1 MPSARSRLLLALAIA
16 LIVGAAFAAGVL
28 LTPRPPQGTGPGPME
43 GPSEDLPPA
52 PDFRLRAF
60 DGRML
65 ALSDF
70 RGKAVVLNFWASWC
84 TPCRQEM
91 PILER
96 ISREFK
102 GSGLVVLGIDVLDD
116 EQDARAFLAAL
127 RITYPNVFDPDQTRM
142 RLYRVAALPTTILI
156 DRQQRQRG
164 RFVGGYLG
172 EPGYRELRDQ
182 VLTLLNGQP

>member
-1 MPSARSRLLLALAIA
+1 MNRSRLLLSLAIA

-28 LTPRPPQGTGPGPME
+28 LTTPRPQAPRGPQAE
-43 GPSEDLPPA
+43 GPSEPLVLA
-52 PDFRLRAF
+52 PDFRLRTF
-60 DGRML
+60 DGGVV

-70 RGKAVVLNFWASWC
+70 RGKLVVLNFWASWC

-96 ISREFK
+96 VWKEFRDQ
-102 GSGLVVLGIDVLDD
+102 GLVVLGIDVLDD
-116 EQDARAFLAAL
+116 EGDAAAFLKAL
-127 RITYPNVFDPDQTRM
+127 AITYPNVFDPDQTRM

-156 DRQQRQRG
+156 DRNQRQRG

-172 EPGYRELRDQ
+172 EAGYNELREQ
-182 VLTLLNGQP
+182 VRRLLSGAP